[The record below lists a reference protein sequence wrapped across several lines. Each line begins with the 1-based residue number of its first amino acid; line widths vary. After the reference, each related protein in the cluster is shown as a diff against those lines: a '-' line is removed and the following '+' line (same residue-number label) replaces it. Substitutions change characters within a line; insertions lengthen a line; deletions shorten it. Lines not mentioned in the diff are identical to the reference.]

1 MSTTCKI
8 KACLPTVLQA
18 IVTVVVSACVF
29 VGCSCGSGGGNQPK
43 SKQAAVVS
51 NSENTNLRSFPA
63 ITPPTMISNQKEAL
77 DFVVEHFWDKFTDK
91 SFNGYCDDSHV
102 NGVTMEE
109 LEKQYGTYAMLLWQT
124 EVTKASAS
132 VARLFALAEAC
143 EKRDTSSNVFEK
155 ITELTEK
162 YFHDPNSPLR
172 NEEFYLPYVSGLAES
187 DMVPAEKK
195 PAYSF
200 DAKMCALNRIG
211 TQVADFS
218 FTEFSG
224 KKNTLYSIKADYLLL
239 FFSNPG
245 CPSCKDI
252 TEVIESDD
260 NILGMMSSGRLK
272 VVNMYIDQELDK
284 WREYAA
290 GYPTE
295 WISGY
300 DHNYIIRTDV
310 TYNIRAIPSLYLLD
324 SEKRVLLK
332 DAPLE
337 RVEMYLR
344 AI

>member
-1 MSTTCKI
+1 M
-8 KACLPTVLQA
+8 
-18 IVTVVVSACVF
+18 
-29 VGCSCGSGGGNQPK
+29 
-43 SKQAAVVS
+43 
-51 NSENTNLRSFPA
+51 
-63 ITPPTMISNQKEAL
+63 
-77 DFVVEHFWDKFTDK
+77 VEHFWDKFTDK
-91 SFNGYCDDSHV
+91 SFKGYCDDSHV
-102 NGVTMEE
+102 NGVAMEE
-109 LEKQYGTYAMLLWQT
+109 LERQYGTYAMLLWQT
-124 EVTKASAS
+124 EVAKASAS
-132 VARLFALAEAC
+132 VSRLFALSEAC

-155 ITELTEK
+155 ITLLTEK
-162 YFHDPNSPLR
+162 YLHDPNSPLR

-224 KKNTLYSIKADYLLL
+224 KKRTLYSIKADYLLL

-252 TEVIESDD
+252 TEVIESDE

-324 SEKRVLLK
+324 SQKRVLLK

-344 AI
+344 ACE